1 MSDIVVGTY
10 TLKKSDNFDNFL
22 KELGMNILKRG
33 AASLASATVT
43 VSQDG
48 DNWNIKTQSTF
59 GNSEIKF
66 KLGEEFDEDR
76 LDGVKVK
83 STITLEGNK
92 MTQIQKGG
100 KYDVTIIRE
109 FDEDNMTAI
118 ATTNEVTSTRTYARK
133 K

>member
-1 MSDIVVGTY
+1 MSDKVVGTY

-33 AASLASATVT
+33 AAAVASATVT

-48 DNWNIKTQSTF
+48 ENWIINTNSTF
-59 GNSEIKF
+59 GKTEIKF

-76 LDGVKVK
+76 LDGAKVK

-92 MTQIQKGG
+92 MTQVQKGG
-100 KYDVTIIRE
+100 KNDVIIIRE
-109 FDEDNMTAI
+109 FDDAGMNTV
-118 ATTNEVTSTRTYARK
+118 ATTNDVSSTRFYARQ
-133 K
+133 